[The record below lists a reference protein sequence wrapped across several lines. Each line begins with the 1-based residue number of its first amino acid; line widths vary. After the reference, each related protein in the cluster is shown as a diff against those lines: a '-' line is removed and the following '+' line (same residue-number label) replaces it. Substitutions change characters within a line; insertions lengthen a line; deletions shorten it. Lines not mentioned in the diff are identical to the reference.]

1 MKPYL
6 FCTLRSESERLG
18 KVWSFTNGGIIK
30 PELLV
35 VPSKLVEAIPVG
47 ARIRI
52 FNLSGHPE

>member
-6 FCTLRSESERLG
+6 LCTLRSESERLG

-35 VPSKLVEAIPVG
+35 VPSMLIEAIPVG

-52 FNLSGHPE
+52 FNLFGHPK